1 MRHHRLRS
9 SRRPIVARIENYSPG
24 RVVIDGV
31 EVNRDV
37 IVLPH
42 RVLPNW
48 WRRDGH
54 SLVIEDLEEVL
65 DELPERL
72 IVGCGYSSR
81 LQPDPS
87 VVEALDKRGVRLEAL
102 PTADAV
108 ARFEELETRNPVAVA
123 AALHLTC

>member
-1 MRHHRLRS
+1 M
-9 SRRPIVARIENYSPG
+9 ARIENYSPG

-37 IVLPH
+37 IVLPN

-81 LQPDPS
+81 LRPDPS
-87 VVEALDKRGVRLEAL
+87 VVEALERRGVKVEAL
-102 PTADAV
+102 PTEEAV
-108 ARFEELETRNPVAVA
+108 ARFEELETRNPADVA